1 MNIAEEYFEGL
12 KNAYEERRA
21 DEWTEFMSVAHGAT
35 DEDISALKAKFPD
48 VPESLIWLL
57 KRVDGTY
64 RREYAGKK
72 RRLYFLGSKL
82 EEYPYYLLSA
92 EQMAKH
98 AGIPAGID
106 EIIDGEFGDRDERLI
121 NDSRKGKWLHFS
133 DCMNNGGT
141 SQLFIDF
148 SPSDSGQYGQVVMYV
163 HDPDEV
169 RVIADSFD
177 EYLKMLMDYG
187 FDFIMED

>member
-1 MNIAEEYFEGL
+1 MQIAEEYFEGL
-12 KNAYEERRA
+12 KKAYAERCG
-21 DEWTEFMSVAHGAT
+21 DKWTEFMSMAHGAS
-35 DEDISALKAKFPD
+35 DKDISLLQEKFPD
-48 VPESLIWLL
+48 TPESLIWLL
-57 KRVDGTY
+57 KHVDGTY
-64 RREYAGKK
+64 HREYAGRK
-72 RRLYFLGSKL
+72 RCLYFLGSKL
-82 EEYPYYLLSA
+82 KEYPYYLLSA
-92 EQMAKH
+92 EQMARH

-106 EIIDGEFGDRDERLI
+106 EIIDGEFGDRDKRLI

-148 SPSDSGQYGQVVMYV
+148 SPSDSGKYGQIVMYV

-169 RVIADSFD
+169 SVIANSFD
-177 EYLKMLMDYG
+177 EYLKMLIDYG